1 MTEAERRVRSDSDE
15 LLSAI
20 DQLRRLE
27 RKKRTEHISTPGFHE
42 LADEVALQARRVFD
56 VASRENADGDRVA
69 TTDVSIEE
77 TPPLRAAG
85 NGQLTRRSQT

>member
-20 DQLRRLE
+20 EHLRRLE
-27 RKKRTEHISTPGFHE
+27 QRKRSEHISTPGFHE
-42 LADEVALQARRVFD
+42 LADEVALQARHVFD
-56 VASRENADGDRVA
+56 VASRENADADRAA

-77 TPPLRAAG
+77 TPPLPASG
-85 NGQLTRRSQT
+85 KVS